1 VSKKA
6 LGRGLDALISTDDTT
21 GQDRTGITELS
32 TDQVDSANSQP
43 RKHFPENTLQ
53 ELAASIRENG
63 VIQPI
68 IVEKNGDRYSVIA
81 GERRLRAARIA
92 GLEKI
97 PAIIRDYP
105 PENLLQ
111 IALIEN
117 IQREDLNPIEEA
129 SAYETLLDQTKIS
142 QEELAERLGK
152 SRTAITNSLRLLK
165 LPETMRQ
172 ALSDGA
178 LSPGHARAI
187 LSVVQL
193 ANRKGL
199 FESII
204 ENGLSVREAE
214 RLAGEYNAAA
224 PVRKEETQ
232 KQKRQKDPEVRALEQ
247 RLLEAFGT
255 KVELKG
261 SLTSGKIE
269 VSYYSQDDLERI
281 LELLSI
287 DSE

>member
-6 LGRGLDALISTDDTT
+6 LGRGLDALINTDDTAA
-21 GQDRTGITELS
+21 QDRSGIIELS
-32 TDQVDSANSQP
+32 TDLIDSADSQP
-43 RKHFPENTLQ
+43 RKNFPEHTLK

-68 IVEKNGDRYSVIA
+68 IVEKNGERYSVIA
-81 GERRLRAARIA
+81 GERRLRAASIA
-92 GLEKI
+92 GLDSI

-129 SAYETLLDQTKIS
+129 SAYETLLEQTKIS

-152 SRTAITNSLRLLK
+152 SRTSITNSLRLLK
-165 LPETMRQ
+165 LPENMRQ
-172 ALSDGA
+172 ALADGV
-178 LSPGHARAI
+178 LSSGHARAI
-187 LSVVQL
+187 LSVSQP
-193 ANRKGL
+193 ADRGQL
-199 FESII
+199 FETII
-204 ENGLSVREAE
+204 QKGLSVREAE
-214 RLAGEYNAAA
+214 KLAGEQNAAA
-224 PVRKEETQ
+224 PAK
-232 KQKRQKDPEVRALEQ
+232 KKRKDPEMRALEQ

-269 VSYYSQDDLERI
+269 VSYYSQEDLERI

-287 DSE
+287 NSE